1 MSGKMARNQTKA
13 FTLIELM
20 VVVVILAIMGVL
32 ILPHLGIGKSYT
44 IIAVNGWVEV
54 KDGDKTTTTLNPSA
68 ITNIEAVDETHVRI
82 SVNRLTRRTSESPL
96 TEGKLWMSGTWECPA
111 HRRWK

>member
-82 SVNRLTRRTSESPL
+82 SVNRGQIVDVWNLGMSRSQAMEVIN
-96 TEGKLWMSGTWECPA
+96 EAKQGKP
-111 HRRWK
+111 K